1 MAHPESLA
9 VGALVPAPLVFD
21 HLERLSGIVHGV
33 FPRTGGTSS
42 APYASLNIGLNCGD
56 LPESVFKNRRLMLET
71 AGLSQAVF
79 LNQVHGTHIQV
90 LKTSTDING
99 VVWNPSTGDT
109 SCPITADGVVTNIA
123 DLALV
128 IQVADCQAVVLYD
141 PVNRVIAN
149 VHSGWRGSVA
159 NILGQCV
166 EIMVREFSCRPEN
179 ILAGI
184 SPSLGPCCSEFIHYR
199 TEIPEPLWAYKSQD
213 KPCFDFWKISRDQL
227 LEQGLKDDNIQ
238 QMTMCTVCHSDRFF
252 SYRGE
257 KNTGRFGAVIAMKKK
272 M

>member
-1 MAHPESLA
+1 MVHPDPPLS
-9 VGALVPAPLVFD
+9 APLVFD
-21 HLERLSGIVHGV
+21 HLEKLPGLIHGV

-56 LPESVFKNRRLMLET
+56 FLEMVFENRRLMLGT
-71 AGLSQAVF
+71 AGLSKAVF

-90 LKTSTDING
+90 LKKGMDVSEFI
-99 VVWNPSTGDT
+99 WNPETFDT
-109 SCPITADGVVTNIA
+109 PCPITADGVVTDIP
-123 DLALV
+123 DLGLV

-159 NILGQCV
+159 NILAQCTG
-166 EIMVREFSCRPEN
+166 IMVNEFSCLPEN

-184 SPSLGPCCSEFIHYR
+184 SPSLGPCCSEFVHYR
-199 TEIPEPLWAYKSQD
+199 TEIPESLWAYKFQD
-213 KPCFDFWKISRDQL
+213 RPCFDFWKISRDQL
-227 LEQGLKDDNIQ
+227 LEQGLKEDNIE
-238 QMTMCTVCHSDRFF
+238 QMAVCTVCNTDRFF

-257 KNTGRFGAVIAMKKK
+257 KNTGRFGAVIAMKK
-272 M
+272 